1 MKTKKEILL
10 EFIKEYSNQYQMEEY
25 PQLTTLFLS
34 EKLNMQR
41 TNISTLL
48 NQLVKEG
55 KVKKIDGRPVLYQLI
70 FNENEKRDFE
80 SLIGHDQSLKEA
92 IMLAK
97 AAILYPSVLP
107 KILLTAER
115 GSGIDCFVKSI
126 YEFAVKSKV
135 LKNNA
140 PYIIFDCQSYSENQ
154 NKIKDIFLENQ
165 GLIQKANTGL
175 LFLKNAHL
183 LDDYLLSDFLQS
195 MQHLATND
203 KYKCIFICHIDSL
216 QKITSYTLM
225 NELDYTISI
234 PPLKSRS
241 LKERFDLIEMFL
253 NQEAKQIQCS
263 IQLANTVLHSLMLY
277 ECSGQIKELKND
289 IHNACANSYVRIQKN
304 ERHIELLLSD
314 FPNHVRKGMIYY
326 KHYKDEIDEL
336 VSSNSQYTFTGD
348 QVLKSTALQ
357 KEHIYSTIDEK
368 KKELKKQ
375 QLTQEE
381 TDSLILVEL
390 KKDFQEYFYRIT
402 ENIYSKEQLEKIV
415 SLKLIQDVEDFLNQ
429 MSNQYNILFETK
441 TLYGLALHIDT
452 AIIQTSKKQRL
463 SPKEKND
470 FIQQFPEYYKQTQ
483 QFIKKI
489 NDDFGIHLP
498 NDEVIMVMLFLICGQ
513 EEIHHQEVVTLIA
526 MHGEHTA
533 TSIVDVVKKLSGKQS
548 IYGYDLKLDQ
558 TINES
563 YEELK
568 EYILHIH
575 QGKGMILIY
584 DMGSIRTMAES
595 IKIEL
600 NIDIE
605 FLEIPLTLIA
615 MTSVNKAHELL
626 SLNETYQYLQE
637 HFKDLQYVRNNS
649 QKEALVLIS
658 SLESELVQA
667 KNYLL
672 EHFDL
677 KDIEIFLIQESQ
689 IESIYNRIDQIANQ
703 YKIKGL
709 ISRQEINLSQYTMIP
724 LSNVYKLNAKS
735 LDDLFTDEDDLE
747 NLFDYLQEQFEDIQI
762 EDLKQP
768 LIHFAN
774 KLEIIL
780 NQKIDYDTLIGLL
793 IHIICLIDR
802 LKKHLS
808 PAVHFQAASD
818 ILTKDRST
826 VEKVKEI
833 LLPIEQICRIT
844 ISDVEAATIISIIKG
859 KEQ

>member
-10 EFIKEYSNQYQMEEY
+10 EFIQDYSNQYQMEEY

-55 KVKKIDGRPVLYQLI
+55 KVKKIDGRPVLYQLV

-97 AAILYPSVLP
+97 AAVLYPSVLP

-241 LKERFDLIEMFL
+241 LKERYNLIEMF
-253 NQEAKQIQCS
+253 
-263 IQLANTVLHSLMLY
+263 
-277 ECSGQIKELKND
+277 LKND

-348 QVLKSTALQ
+348 QVLKSIALQ

-470 FIQQFPEYYKQTQ
+470 FIQQFPEYYKQTL

-489 NDDFGIHLP
+489 DEDFRIHLP

-513 EEIHHQEVVTLIA
+513 EEIHRQEVVTLIA
-526 MHGEHTA
+526 MHGDHTA

-548 IYGYDLKLDQ
+548 IFGYDLKLDQ

-568 EYILHIH
+568 EQIN
-575 QGKGMILIY
+575 
-584 DMGSIRTMAES
+584 E
-595 IKIEL
+595 
-600 NIDIE
+600 DIE
-605 FLEIPLTLIA
+605 FKQFIKNIA
-615 MTSVNKAHELL
+615 RDSMDMLKHQKYS
-626 SLNETYQYLQE
+626 YQC
-637 HFKDLQYVRNNS
+637 
-649 QKEALVLIS
+649 
-658 SLESELVQA
+658 
-667 KNYLL
+667 LL
-672 EHFDL
+672 EEL
-677 KDIEIFLIQESQ
+677 RKENK
-689 IESIYNRIDQIANQ
+689 SIPNLYN
-703 YKIKGL
+703 IK
-709 ISRQEINLSQYTMIP
+709 
-724 LSNVYKLNAKS
+724 
-735 LDDLFTDEDDLE
+735 
-747 NLFDYLQEQFEDIQI
+747 
-762 EDLKQP
+762 
-768 LIHFAN
+768 
-774 KLEIIL
+774 
-780 NQKIDYDTLIGLL
+780 
-793 IHIICLIDR
+793 
-802 LKKHLS
+802 
-808 PAVHFQAASD
+808 
-818 ILTKDRST
+818 
-826 VEKVKEI
+826 
-833 LLPIEQICRIT
+833 
-844 ISDVEAATIISIIKG
+844 
-859 KEQ
+859 

>member
-10 EFIKEYSNQYQMEEY
+10 EFIQEYSNQYQMEEY

-55 KVKKIDGRPVLYQLI
+55 KVKKIDGRPVLYQLV

-390 KKDFQEYFYRIT
+390 KKDFHEYFYRIT

-526 MHGEHTA
+526 M
-533 TSIVDVVKKLSGKQS
+533 TS
-548 IYGYDLKLDQ
+548 
-558 TINES
+558 
-563 YEELK
+563 
-568 EYILHIH
+568 
-575 QGKGMILIY
+575 
-584 DMGSIRTMAES
+584 A
-595 IKIEL
+595 
-600 NIDIE
+600 
-605 FLEIPLTLIA
+605 
-615 MTSVNKAHELL
+615 NKAHELL

-689 IESIYNRIDQIANQ
+689 IESIYNRIDQIASQ

-709 ISRQEINLSQYTMIP
+709 ISRQEIHLSQYTMIP

>member
-10 EFIKEYSNQYQMEEY
+10 EFIQEYSNQYQMEEY

-55 KVKKIDGRPVLYQLI
+55 KVKKIDGRPVLYQLV

-203 KYKCIFICHIDSL
+203 KYKCIFVCHIDSL

-241 LKERFDLIEMFL
+241 LKERYNLIEMFL

-263 IQLANTVLHSLMLY
+263 IQLANTVLHSLLLY

-348 QVLKSTALQ
+348 QVLKSIALQ

-526 MHGEHTA
+526 M
-533 TSIVDVVKKLSGKQS
+533 
-548 IYGYDLKLDQ
+548 
-558 TINES
+558 
-563 YEELK
+563 
-568 EYILHIH
+568 
-575 QGKGMILIY
+575 
-584 DMGSIRTMAES
+584 
-595 IKIEL
+595 
-600 NIDIE
+600 
-605 FLEIPLTLIA
+605 
-615 MTSVNKAHELL
+615 TSVNKAHELL

-689 IESIYNRIDQIANQ
+689 IESIYNRIDQIASQ

-709 ISRQEINLSQYTMIP
+709 ISRQEIHLSQYTMIP

-793 IHIICLIDR
+793 IHIICLIYR

>member
-1 MKTKKEILL
+1 MGIDWEEILDAESEDIKKIQRNITIKEDSEKYNFDIHINKKHDKLFKELLSDKKE
-10 EFIKEYSNQYQMEEY
+10 
-25 PQLTTLFLS
+25 
-34 EKLNMQR
+34 
-41 TNISTLL
+41 
-48 NQLVKEG
+48 
-55 KVKKIDGRPVLYQLI
+55 
-70 FNENEKRDFE
+70 
-80 SLIGHDQSLKEA
+80 
-92 IMLAK
+92 
-97 AAILYPSVLP
+97 
-107 KILLTAER
+107 
-115 GSGIDCFVKSI
+115 
-126 YEFAVKSKV
+126 AVKFINHY
-135 LKNNA
+135 LHLN
-140 PYIIFDCQSYSENQ
+140 
-154 NKIKDIFLENQ
+154 
-165 GLIQKANTGL
+165 
-175 LFLKNAHL
+175 L
-183 LDDYLLSDFLQS
+183 LDDEIEKYEKEFRTEEFRNIEADVVYKVKNKNVFILIEHQS
-195 MQHLATND
+195 SLDLKMAYRILR
-203 KYKCIFICHIDSL
+203 YKNAIIESAIN
-216 QKITSYTLM
+216 K
-225 NELDYTISI
+225 
-234 PPLKSRS
+234 RR
-241 LKERFDLIEMFL
+241 LKEKNYKIPKVIPIVLYTGKRKWQKLSIEDIEEKIEGYEEIKPGYDLVD
-253 NQEAKQIQCS
+253 
-263 IQLANTVLHSLMLY
+263 T
-277 ECSGQIKELKND
+277 
-289 IHNACANSYVRIQKN
+289 N
-304 ERHIELLLSD
+304 E
-314 FPNHVRKGMIYY
+314 
-326 KHYKDEIDEL
+326 
-336 VSSNSQYTFTGD
+336 FT
-348 QVLKSTALQ
+348 
-357 KEHIYSTIDEK
+357 
-368 KKELKKQ
+368 KQ
-375 QLTQEE
+375 QLLEDNLVTSKAMLIEKSQNKEE
-381 TDSLILVEL
+381 LYQNIEDIISCKNKME
-390 KKDFQEYFYRIT
+390 DFEY
-402 ENIYSKEQLEKIV
+402 EQLEKIV

-558 TINES
+558 TINKS

-689 IESIYNRIDQIANQ
+689 IESIYNRIDQIASQ

-709 ISRQEINLSQYTMIP
+709 ISRQEIHLSQYIMISI
-724 LSNVYKLNAKS
+724 SNVYKLNAKS

-859 KEQ
+859 KKQ

>member
-55 KVKKIDGRPVLYQLI
+55 KVKKIDGRPVLYQLV

-357 KEHIYSTIDEK
+357 KEH
-368 KKELKKQ
+368 
-375 QLTQEE
+375 
-381 TDSLILVEL
+381 
-390 KKDFQEYFYRIT
+390 
-402 ENIYSKEQLEKIV
+402 IYSKEQLEKIV